1 MISRNDKVFLL
12 LAGLFLG
19 SLTMLN
25 ILGVSRFI
33 DYSFTIFNHNVPFI
47 IAIGVLP
54 YPITFLCTDLISE
67 LYGKKKANLV
77 VWIGLILN
85 IWVLFIV
92 WLAGILDPPDN
103 LVNGE
108 LPIAIKEGV
117 AVVPNGYEFY
127 HIRNLTLGATL
138 ASMIAYLTAQFID
151 VQIFHFLKEKTKGKM
166 LWLRNNV
173 STLISQL
180 VDTIAVILIT
190 HYYAHGLPVNDTGE
204 LTHPLIYF
212 IISGYLFKVLVA
224 VLDTIPFYLGV
235 KYLKS
240 YIERDPI
247 QSSVSK

>member
-1 MISRNDKVFLL
+1 MISRSDKVFLL

-33 DYSFTIFNHNVPFI
+33 DYSFTLFGHNIPFV

-85 IWVLFIV
+85 LWVLFII
-92 WLAGILDPPDN
+92 WIAGILDAPEVIEN
-103 LVNGE
+103 VGFKS
-108 LPIAIKEGV
+108 IKEGGDYF
-117 AVVPNGYEFY
+117 NGYEFY
-127 HIRNLTLGATL
+127 HIRNLTLGATF
-138 ASMIAYLTAQFID
+138 ASMVAYLTAQFID
-151 VQIFHFLKEKTKGKM
+151 VQVFHFLKEKTKGKM

-190 HYYAHGLPVNDTGE
+190 HFYANGLPTNDAGE
-204 LTHPLIYF
+204 LTHPLFYF
-212 IISGYLFKVLVA
+212 VLSGYLFKVLVA
-224 VLDTIPFYLGV
+224 ILDTIPFYLGV
-235 KYLKS
+235 KYLTL
-240 YIERDPI
+240 YIKNDPAHH
-247 QSSVSK
+247 SDNN

>member
-1 MISRNDKVFLL
+1 MISRSDKVFLL

-33 DYSFTIFNHNVPFI
+33 DYSFTIFDQNIPFV

-67 LYGKKKANLV
+67 LFGKKKANLV

-85 IWVLFIV
+85 LWVLFIV
-92 WLAGILDPPDN
+92 WIAGVLDTPEIIEN
-103 LVNGE
+103 EGFKS
-108 LPIAIKEGV
+108 IKEGGDYF
-117 AVVPNGYEFY
+117 NGYEFY
-127 HIRNLTLGATL
+127 HIRNLTLGATF
-138 ASMIAYLTAQFID
+138 ASMVAYLTAQFID
-151 VQIFHFLKEKTKGKM
+151 VQVFHYLKEKTKGKM

-190 HYYAHGLPVNDTGE
+190 HFYANGLPTNELGE

-212 IISGYLFKVLVA
+212 VLSGYLFKVLVA
-224 VLDTIPFYLGV
+224 ILDTIPFYICV
-235 KYLKS
+235 KYLS
-240 YIERDPI
+240 AYINNDPYLD
-247 QSSVSK
+247 SDNN

>member
-1 MISRNDKVFLL
+1 MVSRSDKVFLL
-12 LAGLFLG
+12 LTGLFLG

-33 DYSFTIFNHNVPFI
+33 DYSFTLFDRQIPFI

-67 LYGKKKANLV
+67 LFGKKKANLV

-92 WLAGILDPPDN
+92 WLAGVLDAPDN
-103 LVNGE
+103 LIDGE
-108 LPIAIKEGV
+108 LPIAISDGMVK
-117 AVVPNGYEFY
+117 VPNGYEFY
-127 HIRNLTLGATL
+127 HIRNLTLGATA
-138 ASMIAYLTAQFID
+138 ASMVAYLAAQFID
-151 VQIFHFLKEKTKGKM
+151 VKIFHLLKEKTKGKM

-190 HYYAHGLPVNDTGE
+190 HYYAHGLPVDEEGT

-212 IISGYLFKVLVA
+212 ILSGYLFKMIVA
-224 VLDTIPFYLGV
+224 LLDTIPFYFCV
-235 KYLKS
+235 KYLKG
-240 YIERDPI
+240 YL
-247 QSSVSK
+247 SKK